1 MILKRGYTRML
12 EKIQEKQGLKD
23 ISDTIHFCIEYT
35 YKELF
40 GEPFEKDEK
49 SKIDLKE
56 ILSLARAES
65 QKEQKGR
72 WGERDGGL

>member
-35 YKELF
+35 YSQLF
-40 GEPFEKDEK
+40 NEPFEKEEK

-72 WGERDGGL
+72 WGERDGRL